1 MKNTV
6 KILSLALVAAVP
18 VTLLINSSLSS
29 TMTYCVNDSPLIAY
43 RCIPKYKVAEGL
55 SEEVKNNFEYS
66 VDDSKFPDSFMIGKS
81 GDPTPWQVEVLE
93 GSFFTELFGQ
103 CSEPKKCALVKLDV
117 WRYSNKKFTSERD
130 KKEGFYHYIVLVKNG
145 NGKLEKTDESFAAS
159 GRKG

>member
-1 MKNTV
+1 
-6 KILSLALVAAVP
+6 
-18 VTLLINSSLSS
+18 
-29 TMTYCVNDSPLIAY
+29 
-43 RCIPKYKVAEGL
+43 
-55 SEEVKNNFEYS
+55 
-66 VDDSKFPDSFMIGKS
+66 MIGKS
-81 GDPTPWQVEVLE
+81 GDPTPWKVEVLE